1 MSAKLKQTK
10 KWQMIQD
17 RLAESSGLA
26 IIVAGES
33 SPDLAESNNNSIC
46 RVLYNSEEFAPECE
60 KFCGK
65 AFEMATEAEKAVGY
79 KCYAGLNCL
88 AVPVKTETKQLV
100 AIVGRTF
107 LKAEDYRNATTRAI
121 SGDWQ
126 KFPPT
131 KFFENVL
138 LSSSVQTLE
147 TTAKRL
153 ENLSAEEKDALSQVI
168 EEPQIIKE
176 QKNTDEKIVE
186 DKISKK
192 SGDQIAEKQT
202 QKAEEPKKAQ
212 TNEIAELAEQF
223 HNAAEQTAI
232 VSKKLTRQNS
242 EEAEELSEWRSIL
255 GSLLNLSYP
264 QACELILRFVSERYS
279 TASLAW
285 LERKGNRLEA
295 VFASGKLQSEHL
307 QLSISADDERL
318 LDAVNREVSLELRE
332 RQDENETTESQTIRL
347 FPIAIGGEI
356 RSALI
361 VGDEISSENTKRHIS
376 RFCQTV
382 ASELEILRLREQ
394 LNRRGWLERAVKKFN
409 ESVKDADTDDLW
421 SGLAQVSA
429 ELMRAESSSLLVF
442 DEKSNTLSAKAA
454 TGARADLI
462 NKEQKNLGERI
473 AQKVLQSGKPLV
485 VEDVRKTEI
494 SAAPAEWNYKSN
506 SFISY
511 PIMIGRRRIGV
522 LNITDRAA
530 GENFSEVDLEILN
543 AIMPQFAVLVDRAL
557 LKHKAGEFEQLS
569 VTDALTGL
577 LNRRYLEERLA
588 EEIKRSNRAGFSM
601 SFMMID
607 VDDFKSY
614 NDSFGHAEGDK
625 ALKLVA
631 HCLKDTLR
639 GADVAARYGGEEFS
653 ILLPQTTT
661 EKAAT
666 TAERIREKVASTEFP
681 NRQVT
686 ISVGVASC
694 PNSICTAQEI
704 IKWADDALYEAKR
717 RGRNN
722 VQIYEKLAN

>member
-1 MSAKLKQTK
+1 MFTVL
-10 KWQMIQD
+10 
-17 RLAESSGLA
+17 
-26 IIVAGES
+26 
-33 SPDLAESNNNSIC
+33 PD
-46 RVLYNSEEFAPECE
+46 
-60 KFCGK
+60 
-65 AFEMATEAEKAVGY
+65 
-79 KCYAGLNCL
+79 
-88 AVPVKTETKQLV
+88 
-100 AIVGRTF
+100 
-107 LKAEDYRNATTRAI
+107 
-121 SGDWQ
+121 
-126 KFPPT
+126 
-131 KFFENVL
+131 
-138 LSSSVQTLE
+138 
-147 TTAKRL
+147 
-153 ENLSAEEKDALSQVI
+153 
-168 EEPQIIKE
+168 
-176 QKNTDEKIVE
+176 
-186 DKISKK
+186 
-192 SGDQIAEKQT
+192 
-202 QKAEEPKKAQ
+202 
-212 TNEIAELAEQF
+212 
-223 HNAAEQTAI
+223 
-232 VSKKLTRQNS
+232 KLTRQND
-242 EEAEELSEWRSIL
+242 EETKESNEWRSLL
-255 GSLLNLSYP
+255 GSLLDLSYP
-264 QACELILRFVSERYS
+264 QACETVLQFVSRHYS
-279 TASLAW
+279 VSSLAW
-285 LERKGNRLEA
+285 LERTGDRLET
-295 VFASGKLQSEHL
+295 VFAKGKLHSRQT
-307 QLSISADDERL
+307 QFSILVDDERL
-318 LDAVNREVSLELRE
+318 LDAVKRKTLFELHDWQSSE
-332 RQDENETTESQTIRL
+332 KTAAPQTIRL
-347 FPIAIGGEI
+347 FPLTVGSEI
-356 RSALI
+356 PNALI
-361 VGDEISSENTKRHIS
+361 VGDEISSENTKRRIS
-376 RFCQTV
+376 QLCRTV
-382 ASELEILRLREQ
+382 ASKLEILRLREE
-394 LNRRGWLERAVKKFN
+394 LDKCNCLKRAVQKF
-409 ESVKDADTDDLW
+409 KDSIKEIADDDNFWL
-421 SGLAQVSA
+421 SLVQTCA
-429 ELMRAESSSLLVF
+429 ELLQVERSSLLVF

-454 TGARADLI
+454 TGARADVI
-462 NKEQKNLGERI
+462 NKEQKNCGERI

-511 PIMIGRRRIGV
+511 PIMIGKRKIGV
-522 LNITDRAA
+522 LNITDRA
-530 GENFSEVDLEILN
+530 GDESFSEFDLEILN

-694 PNSICTAQEI
+694 PNSICAAQEI